1 MEERN
6 RKMKSYVDKINRAT
20 AENDNFRKVLFT
32 SDLSQLVVM
41 RLKTGEEIAAEV
53 HHNIDQFIRVESGEG
68 TAVLNGE
75 NHELKPGYAVVI
87 PAGVEH
93 NVINTSSDKDLKRY
107 TIYTP
112 PEHPEGTIH
121 RTKAAADAAEH

>member
-1 MEERN
+1 
-6 RKMKSYVDKINRAT
+6 MKSYVDKLNRAT
-20 AENDNFRKVLFT
+20 ADNEDFRKVLFT
-32 SDLSQLVVM
+32 TDLSQLVVM
-41 RLKTGEEIAAEV
+41 RLKTGEEIGTEV

-68 TAVLNGE
+68 KAVLNGE

-93 NVINTSSDKDLKRY
+93 NVINTSNDKELRLY

-112 PEHPEGTIH
+112 PEHPDGTIH
-121 RTKAAADAAEH
+121 RTKADADAAEH